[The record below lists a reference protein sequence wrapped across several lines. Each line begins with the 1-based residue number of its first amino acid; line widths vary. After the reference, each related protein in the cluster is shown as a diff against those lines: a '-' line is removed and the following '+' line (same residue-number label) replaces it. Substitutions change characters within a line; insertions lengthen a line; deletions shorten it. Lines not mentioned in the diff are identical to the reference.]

1 MTSKCGVFEKKHNVL
16 WGLSA
21 ADSLSNVFIIG
32 FGGTND
38 NPYIYIFIYF
48 FLHSSN
54 NSQMLCHNGGIRFSE
69 YYSKMIE
76 GLIPFQ
82 HGVLFVFLCV
92 KITITISVPEIT
104 HSFLTSST

>member
-38 NPYIYIFIYF
+38 NPYIYIYLFIF
-48 FLHSSN
+48 FSIAATIPKCCVT
-54 NSQMLCHNGGIRFSE
+54 M
-69 YYSKMIE
+69 E
-76 GLIPFQ
+76 GSGLVNIT
-82 HGVLFVFLCV
+82 V
-92 KITITISVPEIT
+92 K
-104 HSFLTSST
+104 